1 MGNNCL
7 QSVQV
12 SMAGD
17 EEVEDTFGHHSE
29 PTDVNDAKY
38 NKTRKCRAELPIT
51 LHEIALL
58 EKSWQLLKSSLQYFL
73 EMAQKNEIS
82 NLLTNKIFS
91 QASIQG
97 VQENPL

>member
-58 EKSWQLLKSSLQYFL
+58 EKSWITVGKEWDKICTSAFL
-73 EMAQKNEIS
+73 RY
-82 NLLTNKIFS
+82 KI
-91 QASIQG
+91 
-97 VQENPL
+97 PC